1 MVAVSEL
8 RPFRPWRHRLS
19 NGPSKC
25 LPTYLYRG
33 RAPVVADRN
42 PFVIRKQ
49 RIIRPEKASH
59 IRRMMDRGVEI
70 GVVADLRWYAILRR
84 GLRDQTSAKLVRL
97 RGIAAERSGK
107 RQPQGR
113 PRVRAECHERVQRWR
128 RARRRC
134 TR

>member
-59 IRRMMDRGVEI
+59 IRRMMDRGV
-70 GVVADLRWYAILRR
+70 DLGGRRIIKKKTILRR

-107 RQPQGR
+107 HHPQGR
-113 PRVRAECHERVQRWR
+113 PRVRADCHE
-128 RARRRC
+128 
-134 TR
+134 